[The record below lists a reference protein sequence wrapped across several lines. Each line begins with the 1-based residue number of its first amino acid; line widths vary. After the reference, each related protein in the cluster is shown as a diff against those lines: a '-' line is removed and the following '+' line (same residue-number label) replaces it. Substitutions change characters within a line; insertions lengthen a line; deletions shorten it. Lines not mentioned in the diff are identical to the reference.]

1 MDKKVQSVKWLYLTV
16 FLLPVL
22 AMAQE
27 KETKEKETKIDEVVL
42 VGYTKVS
49 KKDVTN
55 AVSSV
60 KAEAIK
66 DMPSTNA
73 AEAIQGRMAGVQVS
87 LSEGSPGADVDIVV
101 RGGNSIT
108 GSNAPLYIVD
118 GVQMDNALSIL
129 SPKEIQS
136 IEVLK
141 DASSTSIYGAR
152 GANGVV
158 LITTKGGRKRA
169 KTSINYNGFLGVRKF
184 RIRLM
189 FWILINMFC
198 ISMKYTIKAV
208 YRLILMHSKRDTEL
222 LQIWKNTNL

>member
-1 MDKKVQSVKWLYLTV
+1 MDKRVQSIKWLYLTV

-27 KETKEKETKIDEVVL
+27 KETKKDKETKLDDVVL

-60 KAEAIK
+60 KGEALR

-73 AEAIQGRMAGVQVS
+73 AEAIQGRLAGVQVS
-87 LSEGSPGADVDIVV
+87 LSEGSPGADVDIVI

-108 GSNAPLYIVD
+108 QSNAPLYIVD
-118 GVQMDNALSIL
+118 GIQMDNALSIL
-129 SPKEIQS
+129 SPKEIES

-141 DASSTSIYGAR
+141 DASSTSIFGSR

-158 LITTKGGRKRA
+158 LITTKGGRKKGKA
-169 KTSINYNGFLGVRKF
+169 TINYNGFVGVRSIQNK
-184 RIRLM
+184 IDVLDP
-189 FWILINMFC
+189 
-198 ISMKYTIKAV
+198 YQYV
-208 YRLILMHSKRDTEL
+208 
-222 LQIWKNTNL
+222 